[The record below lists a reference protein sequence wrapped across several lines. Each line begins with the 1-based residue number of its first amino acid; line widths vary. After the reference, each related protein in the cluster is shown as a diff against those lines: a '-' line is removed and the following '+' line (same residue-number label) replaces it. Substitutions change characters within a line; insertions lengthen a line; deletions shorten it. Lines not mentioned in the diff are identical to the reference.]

1 MTKFYAEGELD
12 QNPDAE
18 PVDLSKLKWS
28 TPEEVAESLAQVNA
42 GILRGAV
49 TPAAAKAVA
58 SVAGQ
63 SLRAFSLSV
72 AKEIAALKERLDARD
87 AEARGAGKR
96 TGIR

>member
-18 PVDLSKLKWS
+18 PVDLSKLRWN

-42 GILRGAV
+42 GVLRGAV

-63 SLRAFSLSV
+63 SLRALSLSV
-72 AKEIAALKERLDARD
+72 AKRIAEL
-87 AEARGAGKR
+87 EAKFKAHETEGRAGKR